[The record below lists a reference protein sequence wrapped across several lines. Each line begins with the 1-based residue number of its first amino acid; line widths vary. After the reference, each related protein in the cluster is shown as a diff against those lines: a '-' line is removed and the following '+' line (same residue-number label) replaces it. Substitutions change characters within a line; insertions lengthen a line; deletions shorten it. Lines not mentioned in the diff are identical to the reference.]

1 MKMMTNNEK
10 HPFKSG
16 GIKVRMKIENV
27 TLKGN
32 HEKTTLGTIT
42 TDGSIISYT
51 FCLACL
57 VIIFL
62 KLLLCLYYV
71 HS

>member
-1 MKMMTNNEK
+1 MKMMKNNEK

-16 GIKVRMKIENV
+16 GMKVRMKIENV

-42 TDGSIISYT
+42 TNGSIISYT
-51 FCLACL
+51 FHLACL
-57 VIIFL
+57 VFIM
-62 KLLLCLYYV
+62 
-71 HS
+71 STRES